1 MLSRTRLSM
10 RRFRFLLATVVVALL
25 ATGCIRSDLTVAIND
40 DGSGTY
46 SAIVAFNPKAIGQ
59 LAQLGG
65 QDTGG
70 LGKDPCKQIRDS
82 ANGNQDKLPSGAKV
96 ENYSDGD
103 FCGVK
108 ITAPFAAG
116 QNPSDAISKAL
127 GGLDSAGQGFTGI
140 GLDVFS
146 IKKTGAGWQ
155 FEATPSGAGTGAGAS
170 SSAGDAALA
179 KQFLQ
184 GASSVVRI
192 KLPGRVVEADSNP
205 DAIDGDGVLI
215 WNLNLTGETRR
226 LKAHTEPGTPIVNK
240 TYTDAGKSLPSIKGA
255 GTSSGSGDSGGSSA
269 LPVIIG
275 LLVVVG
281 AIVGFVLWRK
291 SKAATTAPAMAGA
304 AMTSGMAPPASTPG
318 APPMPGMAPV
328 AGAMI
333 GATVLAPPTVPVD
346 DPGAAASAAPGQ
358 PQWDTARNAYIL
370 WDAGSSKWLQY
381 DNAAGAWKPI
391 E

>member
-1 MLSRTRLSM
+1 M
-10 RRFRFLLATVVVALL
+10 RRFRFLLAAVVVGLL

-127 GGLDSAGQGFTGI
+127 GGLDSAGQGGVTGI

-146 IKKTGAGWQ
+146 IKKAGAGWQ
-155 FEATPSGAGTGAGAS
+155 FEATPSGAGTGTGSGSS

-184 GASSVVRI
+184 GASSIVRI

-226 LKAHTEPGTPIVNK
+226 LKAHSEPGTPIVNK
-240 TYTDAGKSLPSIKGA
+240 TYTDAGKSIPSIKGA
-255 GTSSGSGDSGGSSA
+255 GTASGGGDSGGSSA
-269 LPVIIG
+269 LPLIIG
-275 LLVVVG
+275 LLVVVA

-291 SKAATTAPAMAGA
+291 SKAATTAPAMMGA
-304 AMTSGMAPPASTPG
+304 AMTPGMAPPAP
-318 APPMPGMAPV
+318 PPMPGMAPA
-328 AGAMI
+328 AGAMV
-333 GATVLAPPTVPVD
+333 GATVLAPSTVSVD
-346 DPGAAASAAPGQ
+346 DPGAAAAATPGQ

>member
-1 MLSRTRLSM
+1 M
-10 RRFRFLLATVVVALL
+10 RRFRFLLATVVVAVL

-70 LGKDPCKQIRDS
+70 LGEDPCKEIRSS
-82 ANGNQDKLPSGAKV
+82 ANENQDKLPSGAKV

-116 QNPSDAISKAL
+116 ENPSDAISKAL
-127 GGLDSAGQGFTGI
+127 GGLDSAGQGGVTGI

-146 IKKTGAGWQ
+146 IKKAGAGWQ
-155 FEATPSGAGTGAGAS
+155 FEATPSGAGTGSGSS

-184 GASSVVRI
+184 GASSIVRI

-215 WNLNLTGETRR
+215 WNLSLTGETRR
-226 LKAHTEPGTPIVNK
+226 LKAHSEPGTPIVNK
-240 TYTDAGKSLPSIKGA
+240 TYTDAGKNLPSVKGA
-255 GTSSGSGDSGGSSA
+255 GTGSSGGDSGGSSA
-269 LPVIIG
+269 LPLIIG

-291 SKAATTAPAMAGA
+291 SKTAKTAPAMAGA
-304 AMTSGMAPPASTPG
+304 AMTPGMPHSPG

-328 AGAMI
+328 AGAMV
-333 GATVLAPPTVPVD
+333 GATLLAPPTVSVD

>member
-1 MLSRTRLSM
+1 M
-10 RRFRFLLATVVVALL
+10 RRFRFLLATVVVAVL
-25 ATGCIRSDLTVAIND
+25 ATGCIRSDLTVAVNE

-46 SAIVAFNPKAIGQ
+46 VAIVAFNPKAIGQ

-65 QDTGG
+65 QSTGG
-70 LGKDPCKQIRDS
+70 LGEDPCKEIRSS
-82 ANGNQDKLPSGAKV
+82 ANENQDKLPSGAKV

-116 QNPSDAISKAL
+116 ENPSDAISKAL
-127 GGLDSAGQGFTGI
+127 GGLDSGGQGVTGI
-140 GLDVFS
+140 GLDAFS
-146 IKKTGAGWQ
+146 IKKAGAGWQ
-155 FEATPSGAGTGAGAS
+155 FEATPSGAGTGTGTGSS

-184 GASSVVRI
+184 GASSIVRI

-226 LKAHTEPGTPIVNK
+226 LKAHSEPGTPIVNK
-240 TYTDAGKSLPSIKGA
+240 TYTDAGKNLPSIKGA
-255 GTSSGSGDSGGSSA
+255 GTASGGGDSGGSSA
-269 LPVIIG
+269 LPLIIG
-275 LLVVVG
+275 LLVVVA

-291 SKAATTAPAMAGA
+291 SKAAQTAPAMAGA
-304 AMTSGMAPPASTPG
+304 AMTPGMAPPAPG
-318 APPMPGMAPV
+318 APSMPGMPPMPGMAPV

-333 GATVLAPPTVPVD
+333 GAAVLAPPTVPVD